1 MHVYR
6 VCDKITH
13 ICSFQSLLG
22 TYQCTEVAGE
32 FVWVAGSLT
41 RAVKEGRW
49 ILLEDIDYAPMD
61 VVSILVPLLQSRTL
75 TVPGHGGTIR
85 AHAQFR
91 IFATQR

>member
-1 MHVYR
+1 M
-6 VCDKITH
+6 
-13 ICSFQSLLG
+13 
-22 TYQCTEVAGE
+22 
-32 FVWVAGSLT
+32 WVAGSLT

-75 TVPGHGGTIR
+75 NLPGHGGTIH
-85 AHAQFR
+85 AHTHFR